1 MKQLKKKMTAPT
13 VAAALCL
20 LLVGTAAAA
29 FAQRQ
34 IAARSTA
41 AAAGQPD
48 VKIKLSGSLKRD
60 DQAVALDKVSAV
72 HPGEIL
78 DWTITSANEG
88 DAPARRYK
96 TIGQIPPG
104 TSFVAGS
111 AVAEYGASVSY
122 SIDGGKNFAAQPL
135 IEAQQADGTK
145 KLVPAPASLYTQV
158 RYEWSDPLAAGST
171 LAASYKVRVK

>member
-1 MKQLKKKMTAPT
+1 MKKLQKKMTAPT
-13 VAAALCL
+13 VAVLCL

-34 IAARSTA
+34 IAARS
-41 AAAGQPD
+41 AGQPE
-48 VKIKLSGSLKRD
+48 VKIKLSGSLKRN
-60 DQAVALDKVSAV
+60 DQSLALEKVSAV

-88 DAPARRYK
+88 NAPARQYK
-96 TIGQIPPG
+96 TIGQIPQG

-122 SIDGGKNFAAQPL
+122 SIDGGKNFAVQPT
-135 IEAQQADGTK
+135 IEEKQADGTK
-145 KLVPAPASLYTQV
+145 KIVPAPVSMYTQV
-158 RYEWSDPLAAGST
+158 RYDWNDPLAAGST
-171 LAASYKVRVK
+171 LSASYQVRVK

>member
-1 MKQLKKKMTAPT
+1 MKKLQKKMTAPT
-13 VAAALCL
+13 VAALCL

-34 IAARSTA
+34 MAARSTA
-41 AAAGQPD
+41 AGQPE
-48 VKIKLSGSLKRD
+48 VKIKLSGSLKRN
-60 DQAVALDKVSAV
+60 DQSLTLDKVSAV

-88 DAPARRYK
+88 SAPARQYK
-96 TIGQIPPG
+96 TIGQIPQG

-122 SIDGGKNFAAQPL
+122 SIDGGKNFAARPV
-135 IEAQQADGTK
+135 IEEKQADGSK
-145 KLVPAPASLYTQV
+145 KMVPAPASMYTQV
-158 RYEWSDPLAAGST
+158 RYDWDDPLAAGST
-171 LAASYKVRVK
+171 LSASYKVRVK